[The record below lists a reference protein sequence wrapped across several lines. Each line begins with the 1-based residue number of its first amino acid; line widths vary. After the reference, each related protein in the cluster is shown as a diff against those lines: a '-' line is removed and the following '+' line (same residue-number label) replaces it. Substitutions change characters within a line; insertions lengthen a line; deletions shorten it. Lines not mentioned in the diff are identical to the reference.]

1 MRVVYSVV
9 MNYIATVSLAIVS
22 IATLSP
28 TEGFGGVTSVTPT
41 SASPFAAA
49 KPVSDLVLD
58 RNRGGA
64 FFPPGKATSNLR
76 ETTRN
81 LSLVNGQDTQVA
93 MDVWWATTGSE
104 LIAVSVRNAFSQP

>member
-1 MRVVYSVV
+1 

-22 IATLSP
+22 LATLSP
-28 TEGFGGVTSVTPT
+28 TEGFGGVTSVIP
-41 SASPFAAA
+41 SFASPFAAA
-49 KPVSDLVLD
+49 KPVSDLVLN

-64 FFPPGKATSNLR
+64 LFPPGKAKSNLR

-81 LSLVNGQDTQVA
+81 LSLVTGKDTQVA

-104 LIAVSVRNAFSQP
+104 LIAESVRNAFPQP